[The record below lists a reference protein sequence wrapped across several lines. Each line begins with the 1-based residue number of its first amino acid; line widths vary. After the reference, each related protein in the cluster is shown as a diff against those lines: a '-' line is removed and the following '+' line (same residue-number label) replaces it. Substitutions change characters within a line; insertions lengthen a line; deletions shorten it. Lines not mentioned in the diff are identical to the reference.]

1 MNGAHEEVIQGE
13 RFAFGENW
21 SRFLRHLNEDRI
33 KEAEASL
40 KEMLELDDLTG
51 KTFLDIGSGS
61 GLFSLAAHR
70 MGAKVHSFDYDPR
83 SVACTLELKR
93 RFFPDH
99 RSWTIEQ
106 GSVLDT
112 AYLSGLGTW
121 DIVYSWGVLHHTGNL
136 WQAVENAIQLVRPG
150 GLLFLAIYND
160 EGYKS
165 SRWVRLK
172 QLYNRKPWVRPFLL
186 AYGFVHFWG
195 RTCLIELLSMKPMA
209 SWRAYIT
216 SRGMSPWH
224 DLVDWMGGFPY
235 EPATPDAVFDFCRK
249 HGFTLQRLIT
259 RQGTGNNEFVF
270 QKSTETR

>member
-1 MNGAHEEVIQGE
+1 MNGAHEVVIQGE

-40 KEMLELDDLTG
+40 KEMLELDDLTD

-83 SVACTLELKR
+83 SVACTLELKQ
-93 RFFPDH
+93 RFFPDDQ
-99 RSWTIEQ
+99 SWTIEQ

-112 AYLSGLGTW
+112 VYLSRLGTW

-160 EGYKS
+160 EGRKS
-165 SRWVRLK
+165 SRWARLK
-172 QLYNRKPWVRPFLL
+172 NC
-186 AYGFVHFWG
+186 
-195 RTCLIELLSMKPMA
+195 T
-209 SWRAYIT
+209 
-216 SRGMSPWH
+216 
-224 DLVDWMGGFPY
+224 
-235 EPATPDAVFDFCRK
+235 
-249 HGFTLQRLIT
+249 
-259 RQGTGNNEFVF
+259 TGNRGYGL
-270 QKSTETR
+270 SPPMLRARLGRPA